1 MATDQT
7 IDVLLRQGILFQ
19 TDVDAAVD
27 AIIATPSNRI
37 LPVGAAHTLN
47 LTRFLRT
54 HAFVGKTLRDPDAS
68 HTLKKAALNKVI
80 LMAQLE
86 RR

>member
-1 MATDQT
+1 MATDRT
-7 IDVLLRQGILFQ
+7 INVLLRQGLLSQ
-19 TDVDAAVD
+19 GDVDAVSD
-27 AIIATPSNRI
+27 AIIATPSSR
-37 LPVGAAHTLN
+37 LVPVGAAHTLN

-68 HTLKKAALNKVI
+68 LTLKKAALNKVI

-86 RR
+86 VR